1 MKNAMRILSMLLAI
15 LMVLSS
21 MVVATTV
28 SVSAEE
34 DHGTQ
39 PTTWW
44 HDQVIATYG
53 ENATPTQVF
62 GSGDGTSD
70 SSAYCIDSPIQLAY
84 FAYYLESG
92 ALNGK
97 TTTTYFYIRGN
108 DCNGTF
114 DMSAHQWRP
123 IGSVNTTSYTFKL
136 SGRDT
141 CRVKGLKLTASPDGY
156 VYNNG
161 CGMFALMQG
170 GSVVENL
177 TLDVKILNPV
187 LGSSA
192 NLNTA
197 AGVAGILA
205 RANNATIRNCNVN
218 IDLDVNGTGGSY
230 IYAGVVARL
239 DGGSGSLTNTKVKGS
254 INVTAPTGKE
264 VWVAGAIG
272 FHEGYVLG
280 QNLNS
285 AAGTTNGPLTNEAS
299 VSVTS
304 NARVLVGGVGATSA
318 TVAQGGNLVNKGA
331 INVNLTGTSTT
342 YSAVGGIFAAP
353 RIFSANNAN
362 LTNGESGT
370 TAGSITVTTAGA
382 LVAVGGIAGMTR
394 ETGFAY
400 DMANVTN
407 YGAVTLNVNAASGD
421 STNPNCVGGIFG
433 KFNASKASKM
443 QTTEN
448 VGKINVVFPSNLTT
462 GTATAIGGLV
472 GYQTDLAITNS
483 KNSGAINVT
492 YSNAGTQYVG
502 GISGHMNAST
512 NGGNVIGGVDH
523 ANRSDYVINA
533 GAITLTDAGSY
544 DGNNA
549 GRYIG
554 GVVGYFMSTKLSGC
568 INTADITYNSSENGS
583 SLAGI
588 AAVVEKDNLIIEHC
602 INSGNLLVSNNRGY
616 GCATTMGGV
625 VATMQKIGTVDN
637 CINTGTVR
645 QTKGLGQVEVKM
657 GGIAGI
663 VQNGGVQNST
673 NSGLITIDNLTKG
686 GDERHALRIGGVV
699 GYAYGSGSTAVYT
712 NLVNN
717 GELIINV
724 TQGAKEG
731 TQHGGIG
738 NAHMGSYVAGVI
750 GRAEESVVLTN
761 LTNNAKVLVSTQ
773 NARENDSSIKL
784 GGVANLKGS
793 ANATNLTNNGPV
805 ELSGNYGAILRMGGV
820 VGELIDYAVVKNAV
834 NTADVTADKKSFY
847 GNDVGGIVGYMISSA
862 TLNGATNSGD
872 VSTVITADSDCSA
885 GGIIG
890 IITPAADALAKPIVD
905 CFNYGDVYAEGLG
918 NNAIAGI
925 IGRVTSGTAGSIKLL
940 NCVTTGNIKSGSL
953 SGGVIGHAR
962 SEAVSGG
969 VVTNP
974 YTIYLENCISYGTGV
989 TYSLV
994 GSLRN
999 DALVLKN
1006 CFGNTEYFLNYYN
1019 QNGGSKNPDGNDAL
1033 VTVNGKDISGN
1044 ALPYNP
1050 DDGSCA
1056 HLELATLDK
1065 ARVRLDA
1072 LGTDES
1078 GIRFDS
1084 YIGKDCYDEIKAMTG
1099 VSISIGTMIAPT
1111 QNLAH
1116 APVAAAYDKMAALD
1130 ALGGTRYT
1138 TVAYAQD
1145 FLDAADFGDESGS
1158 KLYFAGALNNI
1169 KEKNFNLSFSAI
1181 AYITITIGDF
1191 TCNVYADYD
1200 VNNAERARSIA
1211 QVAGLAFEDRATA
1224 STVIDGIAY
1233 KYRADEDNACY
1244 LGDYSLYSN
1253 AQLAKLKAFSAYD
1266 NTGKTAP
1273 EGLSV
1278 NGVSI
1283 SEYKIV
1289 YAQSPIYKTYGSKTG
1304 KTLIGDLGNVT
1315 MQTNAGGTIDFG
1327 NVLLGA
1333 TYDYDYQ
1340 SAIYLQ
1346 SIIYEKFGVMLEVVP
1361 DFDFGGDASV
1371 TSDDVITPEGE
1382 YEILVGQTN
1391 RTKTQSLKIL
1401 SQTPAAFTLMI
1412 DDNDIII
1419 CGGSYGATWH
1429 AVEALNVKLG
1439 EIEEGADYNLKMA
1452 GNMSG
1457 MADISIIA
1465 CIGDSITRGSQGLP
1479 DNDFG
1484 GDYGSNMLYGTA
1496 NSIYLEQFLSY
1507 PANLQRAVWK
1517 DAYVYNFGRGNST
1530 AGNYGDAGNYYA
1542 NSEQWQACC
1551 AASDNAEIAF
1561 DLVFMMHG
1569 TNDSGRANGAYNWDE
1584 AQKKAFRDEVQA
1596 MMDKIL
1602 EGSPDA
1608 KFVFNNIPHR
1618 FDTDSGTEEHNTMAM
1633 AGIQKE
1639 MAEIFAATGEY
1650 EVYHYNMNLFIRENL
1665 VKDGTSCDCEGY
1677 DAPAANFDS
1686 TAEMDAHGYFYNC
1699 ETPTGKGDGTHPN
1712 FRGYNKMADG
1722 IYEVV
1727 AYVLFDG
1734 EKPVYMIDVQ

>member
-1 MKNAMRILSMLLAI
+1 MKNAKRFLSMILAI

-28 SVSAEE
+28 GVSAEE

-44 HDQVIATYG
+44 HDEVIKTYG
-53 ENATPTQVF
+53 ENAAPETVF
-62 GSGDGTSD
+62 GSGNGTSD
-70 SSAYCIDSPIQLAY
+70 GSAYCIDTPIQLAY

-97 TTTTYFYIRGN
+97 SATTFFYLRG
-108 DCNGTF
+108 DGCNGTF

-123 IGSVNTTSYTFKL
+123 IGSVNTTAYTFKL
-136 SGRDT
+136 SGRASCKVT
-141 CRVKGLKLTASPDGY
+141 GLKLTASPDGY
-156 VYNNG
+156 TYANG
-161 CGMFALMQG
+161 CAMFALMQG

-187 LGSSA
+187 LSSSA
-192 NLNTA
+192 NLNSV

-230 IYAGVVARL
+230 IYAGVLARL
-239 DGGSGSLTNTKVKGS
+239 DGGAGTLTNTKVTGS

-272 FHEGYVLG
+272 FHEGYILG
-280 QNLNS
+280 QNLG
-285 AAGTTNGPLTNEAS
+285 ATAGTTNGPVTNEAS
-299 VSVTS
+299 ISVTS
-304 NARVLVGGVGATSA
+304 DARVLVGGVGATSA
-318 TVAQGGNLVNKGA
+318 TIARGGYLVNKGA
-331 INVNLTGTSTT
+331 INVNLTGTSKT
-342 YSAVGGIFAAP
+342 YSAVGGVFAAP
-353 RIFSANNAN
+353 RIFNTNNTN
-362 LTNGESGT
+362 LTNGAAGT
-370 TAGSITVTTAGA
+370 TSGAITVTTAGA
-382 LVAVGGIAGMTR
+382 LVAVGGIAGMMR
-394 ETGFAY
+394 ETGYAY

-421 STNPNCVGGIFG
+421 SSNPNCVGGIFG
-433 KFNASKASKM
+433 KFNATKASKM

-448 VGKINVVFPSNLTT
+448 LGKIKVVFPSTLTT
-462 GTATAIGGLV
+462 GTWTAIGGLT
-472 GYQTDLAITNS
+472 GFQTDLAITNS
-483 KNSGAINVT
+483 KNSGTIDVT
-492 YSNAGTQYVG
+492 YSSAGTQYVG
-502 GISGHMNAST
+502 GISGLMHAST
-512 NGGNVIGGVDH
+512 NAGNVIGGVDH
-523 ANRSDYVINA
+523 TNKSDYVINA

-544 DGNNA
+544 DNSNA
-549 GRYIG
+549 GRYVG

-568 INTADITYNSSENGS
+568 INTANITYSSSENGS
-583 SLAGI
+583 SLGGI
-588 AAVVEKDNLIIEHC
+588 AAVVARDNLIIEHC
-602 INSGNLLVSNNRGY
+602 TNSGYLLVSNNRGY
-616 GCATTMGGV
+616 GCATTMGGI
-625 VATMQKIGTVDN
+625 VATMQKIGTVNN
-637 CINTGTVR
+637 CTNTGTVR
-645 QTKGLGQVEVKM
+645 QTKGLGQVDVKM

-663 VQNGGVQNST
+663 VQNGGVQNSV
-673 NSGLITIDNLTKG
+673 NSGLITIDSLTKG
-686 GDERHALRIGGVV
+686 GNERHALRIGGVV
-699 GYAYGSGSTAVYT
+699 GYAYGSGSAAVYN
-712 NLVNN
+712 NLTNN

-731 TQHGGIG
+731 ATHDGIG
-738 NAHMGSYVAGVI
+738 NTHLGSYVAGVI
-750 GRAEESVVLTN
+750 GRAEDSVVITN

-793 ANATNLTNNGPV
+793 ANATTLINNAPV
-805 ELSGNYGAILRMGGV
+805 ELSGDHGAILRMGGV
-820 VGELIDYAVVKNAV
+820 IGELIDYAIVKNAV
-834 NTADVTADKKSFY
+834 NNADVTADKKSFY

-862 TLNGATNSGD
+862 TLSGATNYGD
-872 VSTVITADSDCSA
+872 VSSVITADSDCSA

-890 IITPAADALAKPIVD
+890 IITPVADALAKPIVD
-905 CFNYGDVYAEGLG
+905 CFNHGDVYADGLG

-940 NCVTTGNIKSGSL
+940 NCVTTGNVKSGSL
-953 SGGVIGHAR
+953 SGGIIGHAR
-962 SEAVSGG
+962 AEAVSGG

-974 YTIYLENCISYGTGV
+974 YTIHLENCISYGSGA
-989 TYSLV
+989 TYSFV

-1019 QNGGSKNPDGNDAL
+1019 QNGASKNPDGSNAL
-1033 VTVNGKDISGN
+1033 VTINGKDVSGN
-1044 ALPYNP
+1044 ALPYTP

-1072 LGTDES
+1072 MGTEES
-1078 GIRFDS
+1078 GLRFDS
-1084 YIGKDCYDEIKAMTG
+1084 YIGKACYDEIKAMTG
-1099 VSISIGTMIAPT
+1099 VSFEIGTMIAPT

-1169 KEKNFNLSFSAI
+1169 KEKNYSLSFSAI
-1181 AYITITIGDF
+1181 AYLTIEIGDF
-1191 TCNVYADYD
+1191 LYVIYADYD
-1200 VNNAERARSIA
+1200 VDNAERARSIA
-1211 QVAGLAFEDRATA
+1211 QVAGMAFEDRATEA
-1224 STVIDGIAY
+1224 ITIDGVAY
-1233 KYRADEDNACY
+1233 KYLATEDNACY
-1244 LGDYSLYSN
+1244 LGEYSLYSN

-1266 NTGKTAP
+1266 DTGKEVP

-1289 YAQSPIYKTYGSKTG
+1289 YAQSPIYKNYGSKSG
-1304 KTLIGDLGNVT
+1304 KTLIGDLSNVT

-1327 NVLLGA
+1327 NVLLGENA
-1333 TYDYDYQ
+1333 AYDFDYQ
-1340 SAIYLQ
+1340 SAIYLRD
-1346 SIIYEKFGVMLEVVP
+1346 IIYNKFGVMLDVVP
-1361 DFDFGGDASV
+1361 DYDFGGDKAY
-1371 TSDDVITPEGE
+1371 TSDDVVTPESE

-1391 RTKTQSLKIL
+1391 RTKTQSVTVL
-1401 SQTPAAFTLMI
+1401 SQTPAAYTLMI
-1412 DDNDIII
+1412 NDNDVIV

-1429 AVEALNVKLG
+1429 AVEALGAKLG
-1439 EIEEGADYNLKMA
+1439 EIEDGADYNLKMA
-1452 GNMSG
+1452 GNLSG

-1484 GDYGSNMLYGTA
+1484 GNYGSDDLFGTA

-1507 PANLQRAVWK
+1507 PANLQRNLWK

-1569 TNDSGRANGAYNWDE
+1569 TNDSTRAGGAYTWGDD
-1584 AQKKAFRDEVQA
+1584 QKKAFRDEVQA

-1608 KFVFNNIPHR
+1608 KFVFNNVPHR
-1618 FDTDSGTEEHNTMAM
+1618 FDTDSNTEEHNTMAM

-1639 MAEIFAATGEY
+1639 MAEIFAATGDY
-1650 EVYHYNMNLFIRENL
+1650 EVYHYNMNLYIRENL
-1665 VKDGTSCDCEGY
+1665 VNGTCDCKGY
-1677 DAPAANFDS
+1677 DAPTGNIDS
-1686 TAEMDAHGYFYNC
+1686 KAEVDTHGYFYNC
-1699 ETPTGKGDGTHPN
+1699 ETPTAKGDGTHPN
-1712 FRGYNKMADG
+1712 FRGYNKIADG
-1722 IYEVV
+1722 LTAVV
-1727 AYVLFDG
+1727 DYVLFDG
-1734 EKPVYMIDVQ
+1734 NAPVYMINVQ